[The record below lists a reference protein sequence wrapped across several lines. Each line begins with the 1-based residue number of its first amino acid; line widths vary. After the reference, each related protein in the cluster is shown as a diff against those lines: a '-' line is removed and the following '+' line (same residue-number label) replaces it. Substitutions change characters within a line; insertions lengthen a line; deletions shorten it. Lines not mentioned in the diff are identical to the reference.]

1 MEIRLNGPIKKFI
14 CDLQNF
20 YSPMAKRYN
29 GDSSSVVNI
38 SFRNLFKSRLNN
50 PPPLFFNL
58 VVILN
63 FMGNGY
69 IVYNLTLTSS
79 V

>member
-38 SFRNLFKSRLNN
+38 SFRNLFKVEQS
-50 PPPLFFNL
+50 PPPFFNL